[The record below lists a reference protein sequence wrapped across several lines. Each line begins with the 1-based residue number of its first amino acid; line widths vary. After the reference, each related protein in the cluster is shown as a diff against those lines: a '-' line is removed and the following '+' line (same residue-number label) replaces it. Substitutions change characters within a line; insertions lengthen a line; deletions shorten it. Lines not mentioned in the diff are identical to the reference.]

1 AAKFFRGDFHW
12 PRRWRG
18 SGSRLRKGGRHRGV
32 ESDVAFDLLQDLMN
46 VTVQYGYRGEA
57 LQESKRA
64 FAVARS
70 PAPLRIDGPER
81 DVSENDDRR
90 FGAKSFHIRF
100 EPIELFI
107 AELAQTAGLE
117 LENVDQ
123 SNEMDAVLVEAVPAG
138 AFGVDAL

>member
-1 AAKFFRGDFHW
+1 KDR
-12 PRRWRG
+12 
-18 SGSRLRKGGRHRGV
+18 
-32 ESDVAFDLLQDLMN
+32 SDVE
-46 VTVQYGYRGEA
+46 VQYGDGEEGF
-57 LQESKRA
+57 QESKRA
-64 FAVARS
+64 LVVARS

-138 AFGVDAL
+138 AF